1 MHRKETFRLAAGL
14 AGLLAIALTAAC
26 SGGQAGTVHPAAEA
40 SAARIGSQGMSSS
53 NALPTPAASAEPAA
67 QGNSAVPSSAA
78 PASSASLPEVRHS
91 VSIDL
96 QGKSYVFPAGIPGT
110 ERYNFA
116 TVTAK
121 GIVWSPAP
129 KLEREGSNPVWIPL
143 EPFSLYLSDPANP
156 QLGISAARKLFTQPL
171 PEKSNEYTK
180 LGSLRGVGDY
190 VIYHTYTMFRGG
202 AQALKSQA
210 WAMKI
215 GDSAQPA
222 EILSFHA
229 AGGYLYFWGIEEQEK
244 LYVSVSQIPGNADG
258 SYTYE
263 VYVYSMADKRK
274 EKLHKFSL
282 KGSQLKF
289 SFHNQSYEV
298 KLQQG

>member
-1 MHRKETFRLAAGL
+1 MHWKKTFRAAVWIACPL
-14 AGLLAIALTAAC
+14 VIALTAAC
-26 SGGQAGTVHPAAEA
+26 NDQPSTAHPAAEA
-40 SAARIGSQGMSSS
+40 SAALTGSPGMS
-53 NALPTPAASAEPAA
+53 NPGALPTPAASAVPSAPE
-67 QGNSAVPSSAA
+67 NSAVPSPAA
-78 PASSASLPEVRHS
+78 PATSASLPAVRHS

-96 QGKSYVFPAGIPGT
+96 QGKSYDFPAGIPGT

-116 TVTAK
+116 TVTAR

-129 KLEREGSNPVWIPL
+129 KLEGEGSNPVWIPL
-143 EPFSLYLSDPANP
+143 EPFSLYLSGPANP
-156 QLGISAARKLFTQPL
+156 QLDTSTARKLFTQTL
-171 PEKSNEYTK
+171 PEKFNEYTK
-180 LGSLRGVGDY
+180 LSSLQGAGDY
-190 VIYHTYTMFRGG
+190 IIYHTYTMFRGG

-210 WAMKI
+210 WAMKV

-222 EILSFHA
+222 EILSYHA

-263 VYVYSMADKRK
+263 VYVYSLAEGRK
-274 EKLHKFSL
+274 EKLHTFSL
-282 KGSQLKF
+282 EGNQLKF
-289 SFHNQSYEV
+289 SYHHQSYEV